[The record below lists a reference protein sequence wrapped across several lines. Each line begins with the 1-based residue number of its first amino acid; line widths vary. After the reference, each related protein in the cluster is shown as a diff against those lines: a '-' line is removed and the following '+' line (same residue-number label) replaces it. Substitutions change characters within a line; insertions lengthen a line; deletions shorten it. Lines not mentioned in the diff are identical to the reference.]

1 MASRKSKRQMKR
13 SHPYINASATKDSS
27 EPTHMSC
34 EQLEASLTEIGI
46 KVPANFPKIVLRKL
60 LIENMNTTST
70 DVPQIVEKDN
80 ADTGTIFAE
89 SPPVQTCDRTN
100 YCESICQECFH

>member
-1 MASRKSKRQMKR
+1 MKR

-46 KVPANFPKIVLRKL
+46 KVPTNLPKIVLRKL
-60 LIENMNTTST
+60 LIENMNTMVFMSLL
-70 DVPQIVEKDN
+70 PLKLAAELLWSS
-80 ADTGTIFAE
+80 ALASDTM
-89 SPPVQTCDRTN
+89 SPDGKPELMRCIHVVGR
-100 YCESICQECFH
+100 SHV